1 MFFLF
6 PERSTIRLLKFQKTI
21 HLRSVIADLNGAVGL
36 TYYANTGYLY
46 WSDMKENC
54 ISRYKKVLTIYTQMF
69 FGELVLFFTRN

>member
-46 WSDMKENC
+46 WSDMKEKC
-54 ISRYKKVLTIYTQMF
+54 ISRYKKS
-69 FGELVLFFTRN
+69 

>member
-46 WSDMKENC
+46 WSDMKEKC

-69 FGELVLFFTRN
+69 LES